1 MSKIAAIYVIVNK
14 INHKIYLGSTV
25 DAGVRLRGHTN
36 SLKRK
41 VHHNVYLQRAWNKYG
56 EENFTIFSIE
66 EFKGI
71 SEDLLRIKEKE
82 CINKFNL
89 CNHNFGYNISAD
101 PQNKEVSNETRK
113 RMSEA
118 KIGKKRP
125 VEIKRRISKTR
136 KRLGLSKGEKNPMY
150 GKPSAM
156 LGKYHSKATIEKMC
170 LAATG
175 RKATPETR
183 KRIGEAAK
191 KRLKNKENHP
201 MFGKRGKD
209 NPNYGSKRIR

>member
-1 MSKIAAIYVIVNK
+1 MTKLAAIYVIANK
-14 INHKIYLGSTV
+14 VNHKIYLGSTM

-36 SLKRK
+36 NLRRE
-41 VHHNVYLQRAWNKYG
+41 VHHNVYLQRAWDKYG
-56 EENFTIFSIE
+56 EENFKIFPIE
-66 EFKGI
+66 EFKEI
-71 SEDLLRIKEKE
+71 SEDLLRAKEKE
-82 CINKFNL
+82 FINKFNL

-101 PQNKEVSNETRK
+101 PQNKEVSGETRK
-113 RMSEA
+113 RMSEI
-118 KIGKKRP
+118 KVGRKRSI
-125 VEIKRRISKTR
+125 EIRRRISETR

-156 LGKYHSKATIEKMC
+156 LGKCHSKTTIEKMC

-175 RKATPETR
+175 RKVAPETR
-183 KRIGEAAK
+183 KRISEAAK

-209 NPNYGSKRIR
+209 NPNYGSKRIG